1 MSQIFELAGSIIH
14 HIGQIFTLIFG
25 TIDPV
30 LVGRLLLVLLLCG
43 LIGLERSEHERASGF
58 RPHILVGLGACLMT
72 MAGAYALPDVTMRD
86 PMRVA
91 SYVVSGIGF
100 LGAGAILRH
109 GTTVR
114 GLTTAAS
121 IWGSAGIGIATGVGM
136 GALATV
142 TTLFILFT
150 LTTLEHVE
158 ARLGRGETAN
168 NLKIHLKDDHRAV
181 GKALTALDRLGVTV
195 RRATMIP
202 TAGDTAILRVELSRP
217 LKADQMPRLVKQLL
231 VVKSIDR
238 VDVAALEVED
248 VEDLTREIID
258 LGKGTQRQMEQL
270 NLDDESLLNDLNEPD
285 GLGHLAPQPER
296 VSRQYRRLIHSR
308 RINREAT
315 ASPRREHTESD
326 QDKFK

>member
-1 MSQIFELAGSIIH
+1 MEFEIFVQQVLQAISPIIDQ
-14 HIGQIFTLIFG
+14 IGQALAPVIG

-30 LVGRLLLVLLLCG
+30 LVGRLVLVLILCG
-43 LIGLERSEHERASGF
+43 MIGLERSEHERASGF

-72 MAGAYALPDVTMRD
+72 MAGAYALPDVEMRD

-136 GALATV
+136 GGLAGV

-150 LTTLEHVE
+150 LTTLERLE
-158 ARLGRGETAN
+158 ARLGRGEAAN
-168 NLKIHLKDDHRAV
+168 DLKIHLKDDHRAV
-181 GKALTALDRLGVTV
+181 GKALTALDRLNLPVK
-195 RRATMIP
+195 RATMLP
-202 TAGDTAILRVELSRP
+202 ATGDTAILRVELSRP
-217 LKADQMPRLVKQLL
+217 LKADQVPQLVRQLL
-231 VVKSIDR
+231 VVKSIAR

-248 VEDLTREIID
+248 AEELAQEVTAFID
-258 LGKGTQRQMEQL
+258 GTQYQVEQL
-270 NLDDESLLNDLNEPD
+270 NLDDEQLLKDLNEPEARGED
-285 GLGHLAPQPER
+285 TPPKER
-296 VSRQYRRLIHSR
+296 VSRQYRRLLYRKRAKDERS
-308 RINREAT
+308 E
-315 ASPRREHTESD
+315 
-326 QDKFK
+326 